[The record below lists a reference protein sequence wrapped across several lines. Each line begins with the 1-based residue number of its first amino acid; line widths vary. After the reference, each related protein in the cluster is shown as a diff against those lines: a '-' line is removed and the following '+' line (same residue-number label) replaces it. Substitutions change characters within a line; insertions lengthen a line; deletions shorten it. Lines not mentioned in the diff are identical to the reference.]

1 MTKKWLT
8 VAIGILTVS
17 AGLAAQR
24 PNTTT
29 PVPLT
34 VVVDDDGTSITSDAG
49 GPYVDGQ
56 DGVAA
61 NIDKYGNLIIN
72 FQTGKTPVR
81 KLYYDYSDPQDGQ
94 LPGGLLAPPN
104 NYVSTIRQEG
114 DTTKMQDLAI
124 GQSQC
129 VRANVTYTTDDE
141 KTQFRLLFQRSGTGA
156 DVEETAYLRATR
168 TENETDGRRTWTVES
183 ESSSGCDNG
192 YPGIARLI
200 DTPLVGKFRY
210 TDRGRYHMPFRLF
223 LTER

>member
-8 VAIGILTVS
+8 VAIGILTLS
-17 AGLAAQR
+17 AGLAAQK

-29 PVPLT
+29 PVALA
-34 VVVDDDGTSITSDAG
+34 VVVDDVGTRITSDAG

-81 KLYYDYSDPQDGQ
+81 KLYYNYDDPQDGQ
-94 LPGGLLAPPN
+94 TLGGDLAPPN

-114 DTTKMQDLAI
+114 DTTKMQDLAV

-141 KTQFRLLFQRSGTGA
+141 KTQFRVLFQRGVTGI
-156 DVEETAYLRATR
+156 DVEETAYLHVTR
-168 TENETDGRRTWTVES
+168 TANETDGRRTWTVDS
-183 ESSSGCDNG
+183 ESTSGCDNG
-192 YPGIARLI
+192 YSGIARLI
-200 DTPLVGKFRY
+200 DTPLVGKFKY